1 MKRKINILALLFLV
15 LLINGCDSSD
25 SEQSNHPPSQK
36 EEYELV
42 LEKRETLPVGF
53 ATSPSARLVSTMTG
67 VSQDVTDQVSLTSSD
82 PSVAHLS
89 EGQVQAQ
96 SSGETELTATLTR
109 AGVTYSSSSSLRVSE
124 ALVDT
129 LTIQAP
135 HVTLG
140 VGARQQYTA
149 IAQFDD
155 GSTLEVTKQPNI
167 NWSVNSSEK
176 ASIESTTGLLT
187 TISPGEVLVELR
199 GQANGVSFRGSKSLT
214 ITTATVKG
222 LSVTPS
228 GAQLR
233 QGMTQQ
239 YTATATYSDQTTNDV
254 TNAVTWSVDA
264 PQVASIDSSTGLL
277 TAGTQT
283 GNVSVTASFQVS
295 GQTFSESVSATVD
308 NNTQVSS
315 FSITPSSA
323 SFPILSRHQLSAIA
337 LDELG
342 NSYDVSASTTW
353 SLDSSTYASIDEGG
367 LLQIRDR
374 IITTPLGVTATYQ
387 GKTATASI
395 LLTSS
400 PLDRFVVSP
409 QKVSLPKGLSKQLNA
424 TVFFESQHSLDFTSS
439 SSLTWNTDNAS
450 IASVADGLVTAHD
463 VGSAQIQVSG
473 SYQGQAFSSSTE
485 IEVTPAVVKNVVVSP
500 SSSPPLST
508 GRSQQFIAKA
518 FISDLTEFDITDA
531 PAISWSSSDNT
542 IADVDAR
549 GLVTAKSPGLV
560 TITAAFDGLQNTVPL
575 PVVNANIVEAISAR
589 IVTDGPS
596 NLPLG
601 AQANYFLELTDSQGA
616 TSLVRSA
623 STFSYVSSD
632 PTIASIDANS
642 GLLTAEQVGGPV
654 TISITGSIAGIQATD
669 TSVTVSSAT
678 LQALEL
684 TPNNTQT
691 RLIKPVN
698 LTVTKTY
705 SDGSQDNSLTDLA
718 WQNSDPTIGNVDTN
732 PATFTPSQTG
742 LTTLSVTSTLV
753 PSLVAESQIE
763 VVAASLESFR
773 IELLNNTPPTL
784 NVEKP
789 MRATGIY
796 SDGSTKDI
804 TFFVDWSVTSPNIAT
819 INRKGVVTAT
829 ALGDLT
835 IVARYA
841 GLQDQQL
848 DTVVIPQVTS
858 LFIQNSD
865 LTLSP
870 GASMQLIVQDQNG
883 QDISDVV
890 NYTSSD
896 ETIATVNSNG
906 TVTALK
912 AGSVKITATLHN
924 LSDIVTLSLPTSV
937 TSCGPVNSTANNT
950 DGACLKVTSSADNT
964 KLFTATPSSAALVAL
979 GYTYNWSTQA
989 LSVNSP
995 LEGVVM
1001 PNFYIGF
1008 KGPGQPNDAGSY
1020 CTFLGTVKFLDSSGW
1035 RLPTSQELSDLISTK
1050 GPLGTNYRWP
1060 YPKGKGYRVSD
1071 LSEKTLHI
1079 QWGNELNENKL
1090 NAAPTSCVTDKP

>member
-42 LEKRETLPVGF
+42 LENRETLPVGF
-53 ATSPSARLVSTMTG
+53 ATSPSARMVSKMTG
-67 VSQDVTDQVSLTSSD
+67 VSQDVTDEVSLTSSD

-353 SLDSSTYASIDEGG
+353 SLDYSTYASIDEG

-508 GRSQQFIAKA
+508 GRSQQFTAKA

-531 PAISWSSSDNT
+531 PAIAWSSSDNT

-560 TITAAFDGLQNTVPL
+560 TITAAFDGLQDTVPL
-575 PVVNANIVEAISAR
+575 SVVNANIVEAISAR

-632 PTIASIDANS
+632 PTIASIEANS

-732 PATFTPSQTG
+732 TATFTPSQTG

-804 TFFVDWSVTSPNIAT
+804 TYFVDWSVTSPNIAT
-819 INRKGVVTAT
+819 INRKGVITAT
-829 ALGDLT
+829 ALGNLT

-841 GLQDQQL
+841 GFQDQQL
-848 DTVVIPQVTS
+848 DTVVIHPITS
-858 LFIQNSD
+858 LSIQNSNA
-865 LTLSP
+865 TLSV
-870 GASMQLIVQDQNG
+870 GATTRLVALDQNG
-883 QDISDVV
+883 QDVSDAVT
-890 NYTSSD
+890 YTSSD
-896 ETIATVNSNG
+896 ETIATVSSNG

-912 AGSVKITATLHN
+912 AGSVTITVAINN
-924 LSDIVTLSLPTSV
+924 LSEIVTLSIPTSV
-937 TSCGPVNSTANNT
+937 TSCGPINSTANDT
-950 DGACLKVTSSADNT
+950 DGTCLKVTSSTDNT
-964 KLFTATPSSAALVAL
+964 KLFTATPSERALVAL

-989 LSVNSP
+989 LAVNSP
-995 LEGVVM
+995 LEGVRP
-1001 PNFYIGF
+1001 PNYYIGF
-1008 KGPGQPNDAGSY
+1008 KGQTNAADY
-1020 CTFLGTVKFLDSSGW
+1020 CAFLGAVKFLDSSRW
-1035 RLPTSQELSDLISTK
+1035 RLPTSQELSDLVSKK

-1060 YPKGKGYRVSD
+1060 YPRGKGYRVSD
-1071 LSEKTLHI
+1071 LSGKTLHI
-1079 QWGNELNENKL
+1079 QWGSQLNENDL
-1090 NAAPTSCVTDKP
+1090 NAAPTSCVADQP

>member
-42 LEKRETLPVGF
+42 LENRETLPVGF
-53 ATSPSARLVSTMTG
+53 ATSPSARMVSKMTG
-67 VSQDVTDQVSLTSSD
+67 VSQDVTDEVSLTSSD

-353 SLDSSTYASIDEGG
+353 SLDYSTYASIDEG

-508 GRSQQFIAKA
+508 GRSQQFTAKA

-560 TITAAFDGLQNTVPL
+560 TITAAFDGLQDTVPL
-575 PVVNANIVEAISAR
+575 SVVNANIVEAISAR

-632 PTIASIDANS
+632 PNIASIEANS

-718 WQNSDPTIGNVDTN
+718 WQNSEPTIGNVDTN
-732 PATFTPSQTG
+732 TATFTPSQTG

-804 TFFVDWSVTSPNIAT
+804 TYFVDWSVTSPNIAT
-819 INRKGVVTAT
+819 INRKGVITAT
-829 ALGDLT
+829 ALGNLT

-841 GLQDQQL
+841 GFQDQQL
-848 DTVVIPQVTS
+848 DTVVIHPITS
-858 LFIQNSD
+858 LSIQNSNA
-865 LTLSP
+865 TLSV
-870 GASMQLIVQDQNG
+870 GATTRLVALDQNG
-883 QDISDVV
+883 QDVSDAVT
-890 NYTSSD
+890 YTSSD
-896 ETIATVNSNG
+896 ETIATVSSNG

-912 AGSVKITATLHN
+912 AGSVTITVAINN
-924 LSDIVTLSLPTSV
+924 LSEIVTLSIPTSV
-937 TSCGPVNSTANNT
+937 TSCGPINSTANDT
-950 DGACLKVTSSADNT
+950 DGTCLKVTSSTDNT
-964 KLFTATPSSAALVAL
+964 KLFTATPSERALVAL

-989 LSVNSP
+989 LAVNSP
-995 LEGVVM
+995 LEGVRP
-1001 PNFYIGF
+1001 PNYYIGF
-1008 KGPGQPNDAGSY
+1008 KGQTNAADY
-1020 CTFLGTVKFLDSSGW
+1020 CAFLGAVKFLDSSRW
-1035 RLPTSQELSDLISTK
+1035 RLPTSQELSDLVSTK

-1060 YPKGKGYRVSD
+1060 YPRGKGYRVSD
-1071 LSEKTLHI
+1071 LSGKTLHI
-1079 QWGNELNENKL
+1079 QWGSQLNENDL
-1090 NAAPTSCVTDKP
+1090 NAAPTSCVADQP

>member
-42 LEKRETLPVGF
+42 LENRETLPVGF
-53 ATSPSARLVSTMTG
+53 ATSPSARMVSTMTG
-67 VSQDVTDQVSLTSSD
+67 VSQDVTDEVSLTSSD

-353 SLDSSTYASIDEGG
+353 SLDYSTYASIDEG

-508 GRSQQFIAKA
+508 GRSQQFTAKA

-560 TITAAFDGLQNTVPL
+560 TITAAFDGLQDTVPL
-575 PVVNANIVEAISAR
+575 SVVNANIVEAISAR

-632 PTIASIDANS
+632 PTIASIEANS

-732 PATFTPSQTG
+732 TATFTPSQTG

-804 TFFVDWSVTSPNIAT
+804 TYFVDWSVTSPNIAT
-819 INRKGVVTAT
+819 INRKGVITAT
-829 ALGDLT
+829 ALGNLT

-841 GLQDQQL
+841 GFQDQQL
-848 DTVVIPQVTS
+848 DTVVIHPITS
-858 LFIQNSD
+858 LSIQNSNA
-865 LTLSP
+865 TLSV
-870 GASMQLIVQDQNG
+870 GATTRLVALDQNG
-883 QDISDVV
+883 QDVSDAVT
-890 NYTSSD
+890 YTSSD
-896 ETIATVNSNG
+896 ETIATVSSNG

-912 AGSVKITATLHN
+912 AGSVTITVAINN
-924 LSDIVTLSLPTSV
+924 LSEIVTLSIPTSV
-937 TSCGPVNSTANNT
+937 TSCGPINSTANDT
-950 DGACLKVTSSADNT
+950 DGTCLKVTSSTDNT
-964 KLFTATPSSAALVAL
+964 KLFTATPSERALVAL

-989 LSVNSP
+989 LAVNSP
-995 LEGVVM
+995 LEGVRP
-1001 PNFYIGF
+1001 PNYYIGF
-1008 KGPGQPNDAGSY
+1008 KGQTNAADY
-1020 CTFLGTVKFLDSSGW
+1020 CAFLGAVKFLDSSRW
-1035 RLPTSQELSDLISTK
+1035 RLPTSQELSDLVSTK

-1060 YPKGKGYRVSD
+1060 YPRGKGYRVSD
-1071 LSEKTLHI
+1071 LSGKTIHI
-1079 QWGNELNENKL
+1079 QWGSQLNENDL
-1090 NAAPTSCVTDKP
+1090 NAAPTSCVADQP

>member
-42 LEKRETLPVGF
+42 LENRETLPVGF
-53 ATSPSARLVSTMTG
+53 ATSPSARMVSKMTG
-67 VSQDVTDQVSLTSSD
+67 VSQDVTDEVSLTSSD

-353 SLDSSTYASIDEGG
+353 SLDYSTYASIDEG

-508 GRSQQFIAKA
+508 GRSQQFTAKA

-560 TITAAFDGLQNTVPL
+560 TITAAFDGLQDTVPL
-575 PVVNANIVEAISAR
+575 SVVNANIVEAISAR

-632 PTIASIDANS
+632 PTIASIEANS

-732 PATFTPSQTG
+732 TATFTPSQTG

-804 TFFVDWSVTSPNIAT
+804 TYFVDWSVTSPNIAT
-819 INRKGVVTAT
+819 INRKGVITAT
-829 ALGDLT
+829 ALGNLT

-841 GLQDQQL
+841 GFQDQQL
-848 DTVVIPQVTS
+848 DTVVIHPITS
-858 LFIQNSD
+858 LSIQNSNA
-865 LTLSP
+865 TLSV
-870 GASMQLIVQDQNG
+870 GATTRLVALDQNG
-883 QDISDVV
+883 QDVSDAVT
-890 NYTSSD
+890 YTSSD
-896 ETIATVNSNG
+896 ETIATVSSNG

-912 AGSVKITATLHN
+912 AGSVTITVAINN
-924 LSDIVTLSLPTSV
+924 LSEIVTLSIPTSV
-937 TSCGPVNSTANNT
+937 TSCGPINSTANDT
-950 DGACLKVTSSADNT
+950 DGTCLKVTSSTDNT
-964 KLFTATPSSAALVAL
+964 KLFTATPSERALVAL

-989 LSVNSP
+989 LAVNSP
-995 LEGVVM
+995 LEGVRP
-1001 PNFYIGF
+1001 PNYYIGF
-1008 KGPGQPNDAGSY
+1008 KGQTNAADY
-1020 CTFLGTVKFLDSSGW
+1020 CAFLGAVKFLDSSRW
-1035 RLPTSQELSDLISTK
+1035 RLPTSQELSDLVSTK

-1060 YPKGKGYRVSD
+1060 YPRGKGYRVSD
-1071 LSEKTLHI
+1071 LSGKTIHI
-1079 QWGNELNENKL
+1079 QWGSQLNENDL
-1090 NAAPTSCVTDKP
+1090 NAAPTSCVADQP

>member
-42 LEKRETLPVGF
+42 LENRETLPVGF
-53 ATSPSARLVSTMTG
+53 ATSPSARMVSKMTG
-67 VSQDVTDQVSLTSSD
+67 VSQDVTDEVSLTSSD

-353 SLDSSTYASIDEGG
+353 SLDYSTYASIDEG

-508 GRSQQFIAKA
+508 GRSQQFTAKA

-560 TITAAFDGLQNTVPL
+560 TITAAFDGLQDTVPL
-575 PVVNANIVEAISAR
+575 SVVNANIVEAISAR

-632 PTIASIDANS
+632 PTIASIEANS

-732 PATFTPSQTG
+732 TATFTPSQTG

-804 TFFVDWSVTSPNIAT
+804 TYFVDWSVTSPNIAT
-819 INRKGVVTAT
+819 INRKGVITAT
-829 ALGDLT
+829 ALGNLT

-841 GLQDQQL
+841 GFQDQQL
-848 DTVVIPQVTS
+848 DTVVIHPITS
-858 LFIQNSD
+858 LSIQNSNA
-865 LTLSP
+865 TLSV
-870 GASMQLIVQDQNG
+870 GATTRLVALDQNG
-883 QDISDVV
+883 QDVSDAVT
-890 NYTSSD
+890 YTSSD
-896 ETIATVNSNG
+896 ETIATVSSNG

-912 AGSVKITATLHN
+912 AGSVTITVAINN
-924 LSDIVTLSLPTSV
+924 LSEIVTLSIPTSV
-937 TSCGPVNSTANNT
+937 TSCGPINSTANDT
-950 DGACLKVTSSADNT
+950 DGTCLKVTSSTDNT
-964 KLFTATPSSAALVAL
+964 KLFTATPSERALVAL

-989 LSVNSP
+989 LAVNSP
-995 LEGVVM
+995 LEGVRP
-1001 PNFYIGF
+1001 PNYYIGF
-1008 KGPGQPNDAGSY
+1008 KGQTNAADY
-1020 CTFLGTVKFLDSSGW
+1020 CAFLGAVKFLDSSRW
-1035 RLPTSQELSDLISTK
+1035 RLPTSQELSDLVSTK

-1060 YPKGKGYRVSD
+1060 YPRGKGYRVSD
-1071 LSEKTLHI
+1071 LSGKTLHI
-1079 QWGNELNENKL
+1079 QWGSQLNENDL
-1090 NAAPTSCVTDKP
+1090 NAAPTSCVADQP

>member
-1 MKRKINILALLFLV
+1 MKRKINVLALLFLV
-15 LLINGCDSSD
+15 LLINGCDLSD

-36 EEYELV
+36 KEYELV
-42 LEKRETLPVGF
+42 LENRETLPVGF

-67 VSQDVTDQVSLTSSD
+67 VSQDVTDEVSLTSSD

-109 AGVTYSSSSSLRVSE
+109 AGVTYSSSSYLRVSE

-135 HVTLG
+135 YVTLG

-167 NWSVNSSEK
+167 NWSVNSSDK
-176 ASIESTTGLLT
+176 ASIEPTTGLLT
-187 TISPGEVLVELR
+187 AISPGEVSIELI
-199 GQANGVSFRGSKSLT
+199 GQANGVSFGGSKSLT

-233 QGMTQQ
+233 RGMTQQ
-239 YTATATYSDQTTNDV
+239 YTATATHSDQTTSDV
-254 TNAVTWSVDA
+254 TTAVTWSVDA

-295 GQTFSESVSATVD
+295 GQTFSESVSATVN

-315 FSITPSSA
+315 LSITPSSA

-337 LDELG
+337 LDDLG
-342 NSYDVSASTTW
+342 NSYDVSASATW
-353 SLDSSTYASIDEGG
+353 SLDSSTYASIDEG

-374 IITTPLGVTATYQ
+374 ILTTPLDVTATYQ
-387 GKTATASI
+387 GQTATASI

-450 IASVADGLVTAHD
+450 IATVVDGLVTAHD
-463 VGSAQIQVSG
+463 IGSVQIQVSG

-500 SSSPPLST
+500 SSPPPLST
-508 GRSQQFIAKA
+508 GRSQQFTAKA

-560 TITAAFDGLQNTVPL
+560 TITAAFDGLQDTVPL
-575 PVVNANIVEAISAR
+575 PVVNANIVEASSAR

-601 AQANYFLELTDSQGA
+601 TQTNYFLELTDSQGA
-616 TSLVRSA
+616 TSLLRSA

-669 TSVTVSSAT
+669 TSVTVSPAT

-705 SDGSQDNSLTDLA
+705 SDGSQDNSLTNLT
-718 WQNSDPTIGNVDTN
+718 WQNSDPTIGSVDTDT
-732 PATFTPSQTG
+732 ATFTPSQTG

-773 IELLNNTPPTL
+773 IALLNNTSPTL

-819 INRKGVVTAT
+819 INRKGVITAT
-829 ALGDLT
+829 ALGNLT

-848 DTVVIPQVTS
+848 DTVVIHPITS
-858 LFIQNSD
+858 LSIQNSNS
-865 LTLSP
+865 TLSV
-870 GASMQLIVQDQNG
+870 GATTQLVVLDQNG
-883 QDISDVV
+883 QDVSDKV

-896 ETIATVNSNG
+896 ETIATVSSNG

-912 AGSVKITATLHN
+912 AGSVTITVAINN
-924 LSDIVTLSLPTSV
+924 LSEIVTLSIPTSV
-937 TSCGPVNSTANNT
+937 TSCGPINSTANDT
-950 DGACLKVTSSADNT
+950 DGACLKVTSSTDNT
-964 KLFTATPSSAALVAL
+964 KLFTASPSERALVAL
-979 GYTYNWSTQA
+979 EYPYNWSTQA

-995 LEGVVM
+995 REGVRP
-1001 PNFYIGF
+1001 PNYYIGF
-1008 KGPGQPNDAGSY
+1008 KANDAGPY
-1020 CTFLGTVKFLDSSGW
+1020 CAFLGEVKFLDSSHW
-1035 RLPTSQELSDLISTK
+1035 RLPTSQELSDLVSTE

-1060 YPKGKGYRVSD
+1060 YPAGKGYNTSN
-1071 LSEKTLHI
+1071 LSNKKIHI
-1079 QWGNELNENKL
+1079 QWGNELHDNDL
-1090 NAAPTSCVTDKP
+1090 NVAPTSCVTEQP